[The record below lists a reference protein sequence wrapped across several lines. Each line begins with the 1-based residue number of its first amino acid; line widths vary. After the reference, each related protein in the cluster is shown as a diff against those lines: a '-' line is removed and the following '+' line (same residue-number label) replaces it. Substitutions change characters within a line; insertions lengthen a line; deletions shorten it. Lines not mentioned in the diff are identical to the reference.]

1 MEKNVT
7 QNKMG
12 VIPIKKLMF
21 SMGLPMILSMVVQ
34 AFYNI
39 VDSYFVSNMQ
49 VASGIS
55 NIGDYAINALTLSFP
70 IQILIIAIGV
80 GTGVGVNALLSHS
93 LGESDHK
100 KASSIARNGI
110 FLGICTYIVF
120 LIFGIFGVEAF
131 FKAQTSDPVII
142 QMGVDYLSICSVLSF
157 GAIGFMIFEKL
168 LQSTG
173 RTMAST
179 IAQLAGALV
188 NIILD
193 PILIFG
199 FLGFPAMGVTGAA
212 IATVAGQI
220 CSLLLGM
227 LFHYRHNL
235 EIDGSLHYIK
245 PIPAIIKAIYKIG
258 APAILMQALMSIMAY
273 GINIIFGMIS
283 VSLVTAFGIYYKIQQ
298 FVFFAA
304 FGINNALIPIVA
316 FNYGKKDEKRVRD
329 GIKFGLIYTLFLMVF
344 GTILLQ
350 MFATPICSI
359 FSLSQ
364 EVLDLCIQAI
374 RIVTLGFIFAGAN
387 IVFQGTFQALG
398 NGLNSLWVSLIRLIV
413 VTLPLA
419 YAFSLLPNAENIIW
433 LCFPIAEAFG
443 FLVGFFILRYE
454 LKNKISGL
462 SNFKIHNTIDTE
474 KVINE
479 V

>member
-49 VASGIS
+49 DASGIS

-100 KASSIARNGI
+100 KASSIAGNGI

-131 FKAQTSDPVII
+131 FKAQTSDPIII

-193 PILIFG
+193 PIL
-199 FLGFPAMGVTGAA
+199 
-212 IATVAGQI
+212 
-220 CSLLLGM
+220 
-227 LFHYRHNL
+227 
-235 EIDGSLHYIK
+235 
-245 PIPAIIKAIYKIG
+245 
-258 APAILMQALMSIMAY
+258 
-273 GINIIFGMIS
+273 
-283 VSLVTAFGIYYKIQQ
+283 
-298 FVFFAA
+298 
-304 FGINNALIPIVA
+304 
-316 FNYGKKDEKRVRD
+316 
-329 GIKFGLIYTLFLMVF
+329 
-344 GTILLQ
+344 
-350 MFATPICSI
+350 
-359 FSLSQ
+359 
-364 EVLDLCIQAI
+364 
-374 RIVTLGFIFAGAN
+374 
-387 IVFQGTFQALG
+387 
-398 NGLNSLWVSLIRLIV
+398 
-413 VTLPLA
+413 
-419 YAFSLLPNAENIIW
+419 
-433 LCFPIAEAFG
+433 
-443 FLVGFFILRYE
+443 
-454 LKNKISGL
+454 GL
-462 SNFKIHNTIDTE
+462 SVKRASFTQPDSKHFHTGDVLGKNIAPPD
-474 KVINE
+474 
-479 V
+479 

>member
-12 VIPIKKLMF
+12 VIPINKLMF

-39 VDSYFVSNMQ
+39 VDSYFVSSIQ
-49 VASGIS
+49 DGSGIQ
-55 NIGDYAINALTLSFP
+55 NLGDYAINALTLSFP

-80 GTGVGVNALLSHS
+80 GTGVGINALLSRS
-93 LGESDHK
+93 LGENNRK
-100 KASSIARNGI
+100 KASIIAGNGI

-120 LIFGIFGVEAF
+120 LIFGIIGVEAF
-131 FKAQTSDPVII
+131 FKTQTSDPLII
-142 QMGVDYLSICSVLSF
+142 QMGIDYLTICSVFSF

-179 IAQLAGALV
+179 VAQLAGAV
-188 NIILD
+188 INIILD

-212 IATVAGQI
+212 IATVTGQI
-220 CSLLLGM
+220 CSLALGM
-227 LFHYRHNL
+227 FFHYRHNL
-235 EIDGSLHYIK
+235 EIDGNFHYLK
-245 PIPAIIKAIYKIG
+245 PVPETIKAIYKIG
-258 APAILMQALMSIMAY
+258 APAILMLALMSVMAY
-273 GINIIFGMIS
+273 GINIISGMIS
-283 VSLVTAFGIYYKIQQ
+283 ASAVTAFGIYYKIQQ

-304 FGINNALIPIVA
+304 IGINNALIPIVA
-316 FNYGKKDEKRVRD
+316 YNYGRQDEKRVKE
-329 GIKFGLIYTLFLMVF
+329 GIKYGLIYTLILMLI
-344 GTILLQ
+344 GTVLLQ
-350 MFATPICSI
+350 AFAAQICSV

-374 RIVTLGFIFAGAN
+374 RIVSLGFLFAGAN

-398 NGLNSLWVSLIRLIV
+398 NGMNSLWLSLIRLII

-419 YAFSLLPNAENIIW
+419 YYFSLLSNASNLVW
-433 LCFPIAEAFG
+433 LCFPIAEGCG
-443 FLVGFFILRYE
+443 FLIGLFILRHE
-454 LKNKISGL
+454 LVNKISKL
-462 SNFKIHNTIDTE
+462 SAPKVADSFK
-474 KVINE
+474 E
-479 V
+479 VLN